1 MHGNFAG
8 YKTVAERAEASF
20 TEKKS
25 EFIGYIAPCKTE
37 EEAIAFIEEIRKLHR
52 KATHNCYAYI
62 LRDNN
67 IGRHSD
73 DGEPSGTAGAPMFE
87 VLKKEGL
94 TDVCCVVTRYFGGVL
109 LGAGGLV
116 RAYANGVKIA
126 VEAAKIKEMKTAE
139 KIKVSLDYSLYGKI
153 GAVFAELDA
162 RTEKEVFGTGVEIT
176 LFVEAESADKLC
188 ERLTDVCCGRAEIER
203 LGISEY
209 DFGKTA
215 GE

>member
-1 MHGNFAG
+1 MSGNFDG
-8 YKTVAERAEASF
+8 YKTIAERAEASF

-37 EEAIAFIEEIRKLHR
+37 EEALSFIEEIRKLHR

-116 RAYANGVKIA
+116 RAYTNGVKVA
-126 VEAAKIKEMKTAE
+126 VEAARIKEMKPAE
-139 KIKVSLDYSLYGKI
+139 KIKISVDYSLYGKM
-153 GAVFAELDA
+153 GAVFSEYDV
-162 RTEKEVFGTGVEIT
+162 RVENEEFGTGVEIT
-176 LFVEAESADKLC
+176 LFVEAVRAEELC
-188 ERLTDVCCGRAEIER
+188 GSVIDVCFGRAGIER
-203 LGISEY
+203 LGIVEY
-209 DFGKTA
+209 DFGGNHT
-215 GE
+215 

>member
-1 MHGNFAG
+1 MSGNFDG
-8 YKTVAERAEASF
+8 YKTIAERAEASF

-37 EEAIAFIEEIRKLHR
+37 EEALSFIEEIRKLHR

-116 RAYANGVKIA
+116 RAYTNGVKVA
-126 VEAAKIKEMKTAE
+126 VEAARIKEMKPAE
-139 KIKVSLDYSLYGKI
+139 KIKISVDYSLYGKM
-153 GAVFAELDA
+153 GAVFSEYDV
-162 RTEKEVFGTGVEIT
+162 RVENEEFGTGVEIT
-176 LFVEAESADKLC
+176 LFVEAVRAEELC
-188 ERLTDVCCGRAEIER
+188 GSVIDTCFGRAGIER
-203 LGISEY
+203 LGIVEY
-209 DFGKTA
+209 DFRGDHI
-215 GE
+215 

>member
-1 MHGNFAG
+1 MRGKAES

-25 EFIGYIAPCKTE
+25 EFIGSIAPCTTE
-37 EEAIAFIEEIRKLHR
+37 AEAIAFIEEIRKRHR

-62 LRDNN
+62 LRENH

-94 TDVCCVVTRYFGGVL
+94 TDVCCVVTRYFGGIL

-116 RAYANGVKIA
+116 RAYANGAALA
-126 VEAAKIKEMKTAE
+126 VGASRIKEMKLAE
-139 KIKVSLDYSLYGKI
+139 KLIIEVDYSLYGKL
-153 GAVFAELDA
+153 GAIFSEFDA
-162 RTEKEVFGTGVEIT
+162 RVESEEFAAEVKIVLYAEEEK
-176 LFVEAESADKLC
+176 AEGLKAKVV
-188 ERLTDVCCGRAEIER
+188 DVCCGRAVIEE
-203 LGISEY
+203 LGTGEF
-209 DFGKTA
+209 DFGK
-215 GE
+215 G

>member
-1 MHGNFAG
+1 MSGNFDG
-8 YKTVAERAEASF
+8 YKTIAERAEASF

-37 EEAIAFIEEIRKLHR
+37 EEALSFIEEIRKLHR

-87 VLKKEGL
+87 VLKKEEL

-116 RAYANGVKIA
+116 RAYTNGVKVA
-126 VEAAKIKEMKTAE
+126 VEAARIKEMKPAE
-139 KIKVSLDYSLYGKI
+139 KIKISVDYSLYGKM
-153 GAVFAELDA
+153 GAVFSEFDV
-162 RTEKEVFGTGVEIT
+162 RVENEEFGTGVEIT
-176 LFVEAESADKLC
+176 LFVEAVRAEELC
-188 ERLTDVCCGRAEIER
+188 GSVIDTCFGRAGIER
-203 LGISEY
+203 LGIVEY
-209 DFGKTA
+209 DFGGDHT
-215 GE
+215 